1 MVGTLD
7 DIYQSKKG
15 FMGLTKEQKKARYEY
30 LLKKAM
36 PFSISRGYYS
46 ASEKYSKNNP
56 HFLELVKLGK
66 ELDEEIYDLSGA
78 STYFIEKDFKNQK
91 IKRPILFID
100 YLKKKGLL
108 IEKTK
113 NKINKTEFI
122 KKIREIK
129 EKIIDKYIEREEKH
143 KENLLKVKNF
153 KKEECQPLKNKENKR
168 QCNANAKEMNDKIK
182 LKLEKVKEKK
192 MKFKKKTGKLNELS
206 GEELKDLLEKLRNK
220 I

>member
-15 FMGLTKEQKKARYEY
+15 FMGLTQEQKKARYEY

-46 ASEKYSKNNP
+46 PKERYIKNNP

-66 ELDEEIYDLSGA
+66 ELDEEIYDLPGA
-78 STYFIEKDFKNQK
+78 SNYFIEKDFKNQT

-100 YLKKKGLL
+100 YLKKKGL
-108 IEKTK
+108 IVEKKT
-113 NKINKTEFI
+113 NKINKSQFI

-129 EKIIDKYIEREEKH
+129 ENILDKYIEKEEKY
-143 KENLLKVKNF
+143 KENLLEVKNF
-153 KKEECQPLKNKENKR
+153 KKEKCQPLKNKDNKKI
-168 QCNANAKEMNDKIK
+168 CNANANEINKKIK
-182 LKLEKVKEKK
+182 GKLEKIKEKK
-192 MKFKKKTGKLNELS
+192 KKFKQKTGKLNELS
-206 GEELKDLLEKLRNK
+206 GEELKELLEYLRNK
-220 I
+220 